1 MIVDDNAEIRALI
14 RSLLSDLAE
23 EIVEYGDG
31 ESALANYDKHM
42 PDWSLVDV
50 GMPVMDGFAVT
61 SWIKRHHREA
71 RVLVMSQTSNP
82 QMRAVARESGATVFV
97 PKENLLQLRSLIMG
111 AEQPISSKA
120 EPQEDSESQPT
131 AELRSQP
138 GQPKPDRTGC
148 P

>member
-1 MIVDDNAEIRALI
+1 
-14 RSLLSDLAE
+14 
-23 EIVEYGDG
+23 
-31 ESALANYDKHM
+31 KHL

-61 SWIKRHHREA
+61 SWIKRHHPEA
-71 RVLVMSQTSNP
+71 RVLVMSQTSNS
-82 QMRAVARESGATVFV
+82 QVRAVARDSGAMAFV

-120 EPQEDSESQPT
+120 KPQEDSESQPT

-138 GQPKPDRTGC
+138 CQLNLDRTGC

>member
-1 MIVDDNAEIRALI
+1 MIVDDNAEIRKLI

-23 EIVEYGDG
+23 EIEEYGDG
-31 ESALANYDKHM
+31 ESALANYDKHL

-61 SWIKRHHREA
+61 SWIKGHHPEA

-82 QMRAVARESGATVFV
+82 QVRAAALESGATAFV

-111 AEQPISSKA
+111 QEHPPSSKGA
-120 EPQEDSESQPT
+120 PHQASS
-131 AELRSQP
+131 
-138 GQPKPDRTGC
+138 KPDQKQKKERTL
-148 P
+148 